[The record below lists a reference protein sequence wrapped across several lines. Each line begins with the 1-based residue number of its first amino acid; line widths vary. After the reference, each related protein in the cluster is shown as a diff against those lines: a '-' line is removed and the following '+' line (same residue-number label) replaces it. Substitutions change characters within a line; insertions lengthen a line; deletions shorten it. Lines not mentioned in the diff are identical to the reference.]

1 MRGHQIMLVFVS
13 YIRLLYKII
22 PLQQFFFFLMLDL
35 TVACTALFTNAHMPL
50 FLLCSHLENVNLLHY
65 K

>member
-1 MRGHQIMLVFVS
+1 MQGHQIMLVFVS

-22 PLQQFFFFLMLDL
+22 TLQQFFFLMLDL

-50 FLLCSHLENVNLLHY
+50 FFVMFTS
-65 K
+65 

>member
-22 PLQQFFFFLMLDL
+22 PLQQLFFFLMLDL
-35 TVACTALFTNAHMPL
+35 TVACTALFKNAHMPL
-50 FLLCSHLENVNLLHY
+50 FFVMFTS
-65 K
+65 

>member
-1 MRGHQIMLVFVS
+1 MQGHQIMLVFVS

-22 PLQQFFFFLMLDL
+22 TLQQFFFLMLDL

-50 FLLCSHLENVNLLHY
+50 FFCYVHIL
-65 K
+65 KM

>member
-50 FLLCSHLENVNLLHY
+50 FFCYVHIL
-65 K
+65 KM